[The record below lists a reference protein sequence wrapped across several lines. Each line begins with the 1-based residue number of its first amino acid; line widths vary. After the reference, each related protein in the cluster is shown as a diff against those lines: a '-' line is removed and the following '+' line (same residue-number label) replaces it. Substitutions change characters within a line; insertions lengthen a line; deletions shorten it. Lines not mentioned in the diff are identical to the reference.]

1 MSVCVHG
8 NLCRDIHKKTGFIY
22 SKKCPTT
29 CPYFEEKYKQDNSN
43 LKVKRV
49 EIVLAESEVSDA
61 DSN

>member
-22 SKKCPTT
+22 SKKCTT
-29 CPYFEEKYKQDNSN
+29 ACPYFEEKYKQDNSN

-49 EIVLAESEVSDA
+49 EIVLAESEDEE
-61 DSN
+61 